1 MDPQNGQMD
10 ENYAAGLSI
19 WDQIRLLQ
27 EWRPLLMYGQRFVQT
42 DDVHAR
48 SLIVAEAAEW
58 LASKTKSSLDDQLVD
73 LLTAV
78 LRTKEG
84 EALVR
89 WSLLKAEEPK

>member
-1 MDPQNGQMD
+1 MNPQNGQVD

-27 EWRPLLMYGQRFVQT
+27 EWSPLLMYGQRFVQT
-42 DDVHAR
+42 DDVHAK

-73 LLTAV
+73 LLSAV